1 MNSNGMQDPAAAA
14 ALQAAQLDT
23 LEDPLA
29 RAAGVSV
36 ASQNMATAKKKLENT
51 VRDLTVSVDNQNV
64 LMRAAQSELSDI
76 DQKAGA
82 LQARI
87 AMAKVVL
94 LNNPKNTNLIR
105 KYDDRNKC
113 KFGDIRKKF
122 FRNLPKNQIRRFL
135 RQHISKACNQMKQPW

>member
-87 AMAKVVL
+87 AMA
-94 LNNPKNTNLIR
+94 
-105 KYDDRNKC
+105 
-113 KFGDIRKKF
+113 
-122 FRNLPKNQIRRFL
+122 
-135 RQHISKACNQMKQPW
+135 A